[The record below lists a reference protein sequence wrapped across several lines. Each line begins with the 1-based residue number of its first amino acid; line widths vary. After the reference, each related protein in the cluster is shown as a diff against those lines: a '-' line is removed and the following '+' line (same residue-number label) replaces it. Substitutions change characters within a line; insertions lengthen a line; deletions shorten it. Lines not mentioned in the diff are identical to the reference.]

1 MCIKCNQVMSDKRQF
16 ENLILLLV
24 RRKFDYTQLNHSEY
38 LFLCRYII
46 RDILFIKQIKQIKQ
60 MFPDTLRLPKIYL
73 IHGDLSPDEINS
85 FILLLKQSYCFFCSK
100 FFKIHFINFLA

>member
-38 LFLCRYII
+38 LFLCHYII
-46 RDILFIKQIKQIKQ
+46 RDILFIKQIKQI
-60 MFPDTLRLPKIYL
+60 
-73 IHGDLSPDEINS
+73 
-85 FILLLKQSYCFFCSK
+85 
-100 FFKIHFINFLA
+100 IHFAKQTLNDKNFK

>member
-1 MCIKCNQVMSDKRQF
+1 MCIKCYQVMSVKRQF

-46 RDILFIKQIKQIKQ
+46 RDILFIKQIKQIIYFAKQ
-60 MFPDTLRLPKIYL
+60 TLNDKE
-73 IHGDLSPDEINS
+73 D
-85 FILLLKQSYCFFCSK
+85 
-100 FFKIHFINFLA
+100 

>member
-46 RDILFIKQIKQIKQ
+46 RDILFIKQIKQI
-60 MFPDTLRLPKIYL
+60 
-73 IHGDLSPDEINS
+73 
-85 FILLLKQSYCFFCSK
+85 
-100 FFKIHFINFLA
+100 IHFAKQTLNDKNFK